1 MFNNTISNYIVSS
14 KIQFE
19 GLSLDRTEIIEIL
32 NEWNYWNKELPPTQE
47 RSFYDNKIS
56 NLLKYN
62 EILVIKG
69 IRRSGKSIL
78 MLNSIKNLLLNGVDI
93 KNILFV
99 NLEDPRFINNLSVEL
114 LQEIKDIYLEYLD
127 PDEKPYIF
135 LDEIQ
140 NIPNWEKWVNKEYEL
155 KLSNITISGSN
166 SSMLSSEIAS
176 SLSGRYL
183 QVDVY
188 PLSFKE
194 YLQFNNIQLKNKLD
208 FIDKKIELNR
218 KFEAYLKY
226 GGFPKVLDY
235 EITDKRDLLITY
247 KDSILLKDIVAR
259 YNLKEFKTLE
269 EIAAFLLANS
279 GISQSITKLKN
290 KFHIS
295 FNMANAYLEY
305 LIKAYMLFEIP
316 KFDYSLKKQNSN
328 DKKYYS
334 VDLGLSNIMR
344 VPNLQTRGDD
354 LETVVFLELLRRG
367 YKVYYYKT
375 SNGLEC
381 DFIIEK
387 ENEIVQLIQVTSS
400 IKDEKTKK
408 RELRVFSK
416 VIEELKLKNIKI
428 LLIYED
434 GTLNEIYDNLTIEII
449 NIKEWLID
457 M

>member
-1 MFNNTISNYIVSS
+1 M
-14 KIQFE
+14 
-19 GLSLDRTEIIEIL
+19 IEIL
-32 NEWNYWNKELPPTQE
+32 NEWNYWNKELPHTYA
-47 RSFYDNKIS
+47 RALYDEKIDTFLS
-56 NLLKYN
+56 YN
-62 EILVIKG
+62 EVVVIKG
-69 IRRSGKSIL
+69 IRRSGKSTL

-99 NLEDPRFINNLSVEL
+99 NLEDPRFINHLSTEL
-114 LQEIKDIYLEYLD
+114 LQEIKDVYLEYLD

-183 QVDVY
+183 QIDIY

-194 YLQFNNIQLKNKLD
+194 YLAFKSIEVQSKLD
-208 FIDKKIELNR
+208 FVEKKIVLNR
-218 KFEAYLKY
+218 AFEAYLQY
-226 GGFPKVLDY
+226 GGFPKTLEY
-235 EITDKRDLLITY
+235 QSSDKRELLITY

-279 GISQSITKLKN
+279 GISQSINKLKN
-290 KFHIS
+290 NFHIS
-295 FNMANAYLEY
+295 YDMANAYLEY
-305 LIKAYMLFEIP
+305 LIKAYMVFEIP
-316 KFDYSLKKQNSN
+316 KFDYSLKKQNAN

-381 DFIIEK
+381 DFIVEK
-387 ENEIVQLIQVTSS
+387 ENTITQLIQVTSS
-400 IKDEKTKK
+400 LKNEKTKK
-408 RELRVFSK
+408 RELRSFVK
-416 VIEELKLKNIKI
+416 TIEELQLKNVTS
-428 LLIYED
+428 LVIYED
-434 GTLNEIYDNLTIEII
+434 HTSTEIYDNLEIKTI
-449 NIKEWLID
+449 NIKEWLLEKSV
-457 M
+457 